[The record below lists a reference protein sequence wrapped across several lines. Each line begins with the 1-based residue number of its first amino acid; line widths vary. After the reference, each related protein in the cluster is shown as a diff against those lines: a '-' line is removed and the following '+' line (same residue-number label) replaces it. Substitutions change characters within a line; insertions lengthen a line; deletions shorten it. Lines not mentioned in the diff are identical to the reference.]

1 VRQALATINGESAP
15 SLLVRESDLAGSE
28 YRLLADAES
37 GRYRIRRTAEA
48 LHLAVYT
55 PDLKERPGLN
65 AGNAQ
70 IVAGRLE
77 HIARWASTA
86 RLTNPASELAH
97 GAIRLEL
104 YREHDEGDLELL
116 DTSAGLRLDY
126 EQVDGRWRWPRLQIR
141 LHNTMSDQGLFCM
154 LLDLTE
160 NYSVGAGLLPKGGV
174 WLEPG
179 QESWATVLVRGRLD
193 KTIHVTIPDRLWRQ
207 GVTELRDILKLIV
220 STDEADATLLQQG
233 ELPVTFAPTFRKM
246 PKRLSTLNRLM
257 TRVHTRDFG
266 AAPGSDEAF
275 ADWTTVEVALTIVR
289 PAEAVV

>member
-1 VRQALATINGESAP
+1 
-15 SLLVRESDLAGSE
+15 
-28 YRLLADAES
+28 
-37 GRYRIRRTAEA
+37 
-48 LHLAVYT
+48 
-55 PDLKERPGLN
+55 
-65 AGNAQ
+65 
-70 IVAGRLE
+70 
-77 HIARWASTA
+77 
-86 RLTNPASELAH
+86 
-97 GAIRLEL
+97 
-104 YREHDEGDLELL
+104 
-116 DTSAGLRLDY
+116 
-126 EQVDGRWRWPRLQIR
+126 
-141 LHNTMSDQGLFCM
+141 M